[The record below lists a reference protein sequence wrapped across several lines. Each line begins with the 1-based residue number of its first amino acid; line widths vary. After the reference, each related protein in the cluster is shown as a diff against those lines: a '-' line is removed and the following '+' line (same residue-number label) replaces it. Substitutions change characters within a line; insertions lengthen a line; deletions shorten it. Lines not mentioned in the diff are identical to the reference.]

1 MATRKMNFFE
11 KLANMSGH
19 LYRHQAAQFP
29 RRWEI
34 LKAVAKHELA
44 PPKTTDWPAIKADW
58 KKVTQFIATKQYKQL
73 SVREALVYT
82 AVAMEITFWFFVG
95 EMIGRRNVFGY
106 LVPSDYVSRDTRKKV
121 KALEAEAKELA
132 QH

>member
-34 LKAVAKHELA
+34 LK
-44 PPKTTDWPAIKADW
+44 
-58 KKVTQFIATKQYKQL
+58 
-73 SVREALVYT
+73 
-82 AVAMEITFWFFVG
+82 FVG
-95 EMIGRRNVFGY
+95 VRFGRIRNTY
-106 LVPSDYVSRDTRKKV
+106 RSSSESDRRGSILIFCYPIELDSD
-121 KALEAEAKELA
+121 AL
-132 QH
+132 